1 MMRSLLTAA
10 VLVVAPVV
18 VLAAPPHAERLAVKA
33 AAAPTAPL
41 SFRKFRR
48 LASLT
53 SGRLWIVLLIG
64 CLTIRVSWVIGC
76 RTSDARMET
85 VRAVTTERQVRIGAW
100 VSAARLAV
108 CRLRPVLVGNLREF
122 PYIAMTEVGHPILYV
137 ACHSFLG
144 GH

>member
-10 VLVVAPVV
+10 ELLAVPVV
-18 VLAAPPHAERLAVKA
+18 VLAAPPHAERGAVKA
-33 AAAPTAPL
+33 GAAPTAPL

-85 VRAVTTERQVRIGAW
+85 VRAVTRERQVRSGAW
-100 VSAARLAV
+100 VSSAGRAY
-108 CRLRPVLVGNLREF
+108 CRLRPVRKGNLKEI
-122 PYIAMTEVGHPILYV
+122 PGHNYR
-137 ACHSFLG
+137 
-144 GH
+144 